1 MKFEQAPENQSE
13 SAGQERLVEN
23 TDNAGG
29 VNIYEKTK
37 FLPEQAREHL
47 ESLKEDFKEF
57 YSSHGYKEHPSVKIT
72 SGVDPT
78 VRFIGSHISVYK
90 PYLVEDSVPNPGYF
104 MSQDCVRTRNADRLL
119 DDDYFPNWG
128 SYFPSLG
135 TIAHPERLD
144 EVCEEVFDFFEQK
157 LKIAKENIRIRIN
170 SNDADLVES
179 CLKHYGE
186 ENLERDTKPAKYYQH
201 KLGLEGIG
209 GRNFNV
215 ALRDSGTDTFSD
227 VGNVIILENSEKK
240 LGIEFALGS
249 TTTLKQLYGLDHILD
264 CTPVTGLKCE
274 NEALRRKFED
284 AVITSTVLFREG
296 LRPLGQHNRNRIL
309 KQYVR
314 SLSYFRSKTGMSIEE
329 LSGIISNFESREL
342 SSSKEDACSKTIGEY
357 VQAYENEL
365 RRKKD
370 RNQEEEKILQ
380 ALNQPAELK

>member
-1 MKFEQAPENQSE
+1 MKFEQVPENQLE
-13 SAGQERLVEN
+13 DDRKERSVEN
-23 TDNAGG
+23 ADNAGG

-37 FLPEQAREHL
+37 YSPEQARERL
-47 ESLKEDFKEF
+47 ESLKQDFKDF
-57 YSSHGYKEHPSVKIT
+57 YSSHGYTEHPSVAIT

-90 PYLVEDSVPNPGYF
+90 PYLVEDNVPNPGYF

-157 LKIAKENIRIRIN
+157 LKIAKENIRIRVN
-170 SNDADLVES
+170 SSDADLVES

-186 ENLERDTKPAKYYQH
+186 ETLERDTKPAKYYQH
-201 KLGLEGIG
+201 KLGLEGIS

-215 ALRDSGTDTFSD
+215 ALRDSGADTFSD
-227 VGNVIILENSEKK
+227 VGNVIILENPEKK

-249 TTTLKQLYGLDHILD
+249 TTTLKQLYGLDHVLD
-264 CTPVTGLKCE
+264 CTPVIGLKCE
-274 NEALRRKFED
+274 DEALKRRFED

-314 SLSYFRSKTGMSIEE
+314 SLSYFRSKIGMSIEE
-329 LSGIISNFESREL
+329 LSGVISSFESREL
-342 SSSKEDACSKTIGEY
+342 SSSKEDECAQTIAEY
-357 VQAYENEL
+357 IQAYENEFG
-365 RRKKD
+365 RKKD

-380 ALNQPAELK
+380 SLKQTAELK